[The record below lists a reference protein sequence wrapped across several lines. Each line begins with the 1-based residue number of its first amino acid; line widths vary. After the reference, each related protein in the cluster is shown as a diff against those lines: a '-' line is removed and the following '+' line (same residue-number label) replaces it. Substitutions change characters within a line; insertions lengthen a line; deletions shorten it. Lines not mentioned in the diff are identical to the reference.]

1 MRVLRFS
8 IKFVLVFA
16 VLVIIARFVFP
27 LPSLEGRNTSSSL
40 PISTESSQFGQA
52 IVPLMQQHPGLSGVY
67 ALQSGGEAYA
77 ARIALARA
85 AQTSLDVR
93 YYIWQRDLTGLPL
106 LAELRDAAQRGVR
119 VRLLV
124 DDNGTPDLD
133 AELSAL
139 NALPNMEVRIF
150 NPFTLRT
157 PRLASYLF
165 DFPRLNRRMHNK
177 SFSADGAATIVGGRN
192 IGDIY
197 FARDESTQYS
207 DFDVLAV
214 GQAAQDVALDFDLY
228 WNSDSA
234 YPHER
239 IVSPVADG
247 MARFET
253 ALQEAQAE
261 QGAERYRQ
269 AIAQTNLA
277 QQLRDG
283 SLSLNWVKATLVS
296 DDPAKGLG
304 QASRDQLMIVR
315 LAAIVARA
323 ETSLNLI
330 SAYFIPG
337 KDGVEALALAA
348 QSGVRTRTLTNAYE
362 ATDVVPV
369 HASYMKY
376 REALVDAG
384 VEVYELKRNQGEAE
398 AKALGLLGSSAASLH
413 AKTVS
418 IDGASAFVGSF
429 NFDPRSVWLNCEMGL
444 LIEDP
449 ELAEIVT
456 RSFEADLSRTAWHVS
471 RAEDGR
477 LQWRT
482 EDQNG
487 QAVTTF
493 DEPGVGPIARVMLWV
508 MAILP
513 VEWMM

>member
-1 MRVLRFS
+1 MRFLRGL
-8 IKFVLVFA
+8 IKVILVVA
-16 VLVIIARFVFP
+16 ILVVIARFVFP
-27 LPSLEGRNTSSSL
+27 LPSLEGRTASTAL
-40 PISTESSQFGQA
+40 PLSAQSSQLDKA
-52 IVPLMQQHPGLSGVY
+52 IEPLMQQHEGLSGVY
-67 ALQSGGEAYA
+67 PLQSGGEAYA

-124 DDNGTPDLD
+124 DDNGTSDLD

-177 SFSADGAATIVGGRN
+177 SFSADGAATIIGGRN

-197 FARDESTQYS
+197 FARDETTQYS

-214 GQAAQDVALDFDLY
+214 GQAAQDVAEDFDLY
-228 WNSDSA
+228 WNSESA

-239 IVSPVADG
+239 IVTPAADG
-247 MARFET
+247 MARLD
-253 ALQEAQAE
+253 AGLQEAQAE

-269 AIAQTNLA
+269 AIAQTDLM
-277 QQLRDG
+277 QRLRAG
-283 SLSLNWVKATLVS
+283 TLTFNWAKATLVS

-304 QASRDQLMIVR
+304 RIPRDKLMISR
-315 LAAIVARA
+315 LGAIVARS
-323 ETSLNLI
+323 ETSINLI

-337 KDGVEALALAA
+337 KRGAEALAEAA
-348 QSGVRTRTLTNAYE
+348 QSGVRTRTLTNAFE

-376 REALVDAG
+376 REDLVDAG
-384 VEVYELKRNQGEAE
+384 VEVYELKREQGAAE
-398 AKALGLLGSSAASLH
+398 AKALGLLGTSAASLH

-418 IDGASAFVGSF
+418 FDSTRAFVGSF

-449 ELAEIVT
+449 ELAQMIT
-456 RSFEADLSRTAWHVS
+456 RSFEEGLSRTAWQVT

-487 QAVTTF
+487 QVVTTY
-493 DEPGVGPIARVMLWV
+493 DEPGVGPIARVMLWI
-508 MAILP
+508 MATLP